1 MRGLDPRIHHSGKR
15 NGTAHN
21 PALLSCCKGRIRVTF
36 RVKRIKEIY
45 MLGRIVAA
53 TLAFGGL
60 MTSNIAHAEDPVA
73 GVVAGAIVGAAIA
86 SGAVVP
92 YEHREP
98 LREYVVRE
106 NRPSYRYEGDVVV
119 GRELPRGE
127 YESYPVPERYGVR
140 EHHYAIVNDRVVVF
154 HPETRRIIHVY
165 E

>member
-1 MRGLDPRIHHSGKR
+1 
-15 NGTAHN
+15 
-21 PALLSCCKGRIRVTF
+21 
-36 RVKRIKEIY
+36 
-45 MLGRIVAA
+45 MLGRILAA
-53 TLAFGGL
+53 TLAIGGL
-60 MTSNIAHAEDPVA
+60 MTSTMAHAEDPIA
-73 GVVAGAIVGAAIA
+73 GAVAGAIVGAAIA

-106 NRPSYRYEGDVVV
+106 NRPSYRYENEVVV
-119 GRELPRGE
+119 GRELPRAA

-140 EHHYAIVNDRVVVF
+140 EHHYAVVNNRVVIF